1 MQRIQRQLNQPNF
14 GKDPKQTRYY
24 TEVPGSFPNPQETN
38 SSPPAVTTGEEDAPH
53 HELEKPLCT
62 HALNGVAVEKKA
74 IGCRTSIGDAPQLLQ
89 SPDLGSQSTTT
100 VAEVEP
106 NQIRPPILH
115 QTLSKS

>member
-14 GKDPKQTRYY
+14 RKDPKQTRYY

-74 IGCRTSIGDAPQLLQ
+74 IGYRTSTGDAPQLLQ
-89 SPDLGSQSTTT
+89 LSDPCSLLTAAIAEGEPSQI
-100 VAEVEP
+100 
-106 NQIRPPILH
+106 Q
-115 QTLSKS
+115 